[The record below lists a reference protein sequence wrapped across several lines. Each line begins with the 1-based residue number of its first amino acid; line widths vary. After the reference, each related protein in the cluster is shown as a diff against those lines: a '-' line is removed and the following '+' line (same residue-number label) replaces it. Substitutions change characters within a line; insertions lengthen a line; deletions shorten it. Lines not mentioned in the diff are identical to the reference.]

1 MRYALAYVLL
11 ILLVNIGFSYVPM
24 IMTPIG
30 LLSPMAVVVGGV
42 FVLRDFAQR
51 RIGHNVLWFM
61 VLGAGLS
68 FWLADPF
75 VAVASVTA
83 FAISELTDWGLYTI
97 TKRPFKDR
105 VLLSSVISTPVDTAV
120 FLGMI
125 SGLTAG
131 TFGLMV
137 LSKLVA
143 AVAVWWYYHRWG
155 EINEVLGTSEDD
167 YSYNF
172 NHQ

>member
-1 MRYALAYVLL
+1 MKYAIAYLLL
-11 ILLVNIGFSYVPM
+11 ILLVNLGFSYVPM
-24 IMTPIG
+24 VMTPIG

-51 RIGHNVLWFM
+51 EIGHSVLFFM
-61 VLGAGLS
+61 AGGAVLS
-68 FWLADPF
+68 FLLADPF
-75 VAVASVTA
+75 VALASVTA

-97 TKRPFKDR
+97 TKRPFRDR
-105 VLLSSVISTPVDTAV
+105 VLLSSAISTPVDTAV

-137 LSKLVA
+137 ISKLLA
-143 AVAVWWYYHRWG
+143 AFAVWRFYRNREVAV
-155 EINEVLGTSEDD
+155 
-167 YSYNF
+167 
-172 NHQ
+172 